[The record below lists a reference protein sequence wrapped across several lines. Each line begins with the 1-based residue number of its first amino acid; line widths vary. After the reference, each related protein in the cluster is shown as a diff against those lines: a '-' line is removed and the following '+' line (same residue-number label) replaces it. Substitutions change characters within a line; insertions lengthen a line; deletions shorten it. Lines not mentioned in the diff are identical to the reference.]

1 VVLARD
7 QPNHLLKA
15 RSTAIRR
22 DVMHTVHDLGLRL
35 VYWLVA
41 ASAEGVCRPA
51 AQRAQTTLVNHRASP
66 VQLALTP
73 EAVLSADDGSFL
85 TTVLITDIVD
95 STQTVARLGD
105 ERWRWLL
112 GEHYVDCRARVD
124 RAGGRLVNT
133 TGDGILAIFDA
144 PGRAVRAAIAIQA
157 VARASGLAVRA
168 GVHTGECSWLA
179 DTVAGLAVHIA
190 ARICALGKA
199 DEVMASATVRG
210 FATESVLSF
219 EPEGRHK
226 LKGVPGEWT
235 VFKAGELAP
244 VSLRRRATC
253 EPPRLAHGQRPS
265 PDRPERAAFA

>member
-1 VVLARD
+1 
-7 QPNHLLKA
+7 
-15 RSTAIRR
+15 
-22 DVMHTVHDLGLRL
+22 
-35 VYWLVA
+35 
-41 ASAEGVCRPA
+41 
-51 AQRAQTTLVNHRASP
+51 
-66 VQLALTP
+66 VQLALTS
-73 EAVLSADDGSFL
+73 EEVLSADHGSFL
-85 TTVLITDIVD
+85 TTVLMTDIVD
-95 STQTVARLGD
+95 STRTVARLGD

-112 GEHYVDCRARVD
+112 GEHYADCRARVD
-124 RAGGRLVNT
+124 HAGGRLVNT

-179 DTVAGLAVHIA
+179 DSVAGLAVHIA

-210 FATESVLSF
+210 FATESMLSF
-219 EPEGRHK
+219 EPQGRHE

-244 VSLRRRATC
+244 AC
-253 EPPRLAHGQRPS
+253 HA
-265 PDRPERAAFA
+265 